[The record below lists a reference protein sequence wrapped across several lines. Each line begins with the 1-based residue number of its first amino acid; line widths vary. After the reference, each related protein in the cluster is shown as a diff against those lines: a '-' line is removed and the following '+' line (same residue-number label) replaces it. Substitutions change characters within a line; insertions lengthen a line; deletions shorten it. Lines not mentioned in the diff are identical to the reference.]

1 MDITLRC
8 IALRTTKHSDRHS
21 IVTAWSEQCGRV
33 GLLVSAGNGREDRR
47 RRALMMPLGMFE
59 CHARQRPGSDLFHIS
74 EVVPIYVPATLTDSP
89 TRSAV
94 ALFMAEVI
102 ERTLRDAPPDAPL
115 TRALMATVELLD
127 TLPAGSD
134 LAMFPITFMCQFA
147 RLMGIAPEVDHWCR
161 GSYFDLVDGRFRPS
175 CPLTH
180 QHLTPDHAR
189 IAAAV
194 LRADFRT
201 AGRLPLPLLTRRAIL
216 ATLLQYFTLHLAD
229 LTTLRSLPILQSLS

>member
-21 IVTAWSEQCGRV
+21 IVTAWSEQLGRV
-33 GLLVSAGNGREDRR
+33 GLLISAGNGREDRR

-59 CHARQRPGSDLFHIS
+59 CHARQRPGSDLFHIT

-102 ERTLRDAPPDAPL
+102 ERTLRDAPPDQAL
-115 TRALMATVELLD
+115 TRALMATIELLD
-127 TLPAGSD
+127 TLPAGVD
-134 LAMFPITFMCQFA
+134 LANFPITFLCQFA
-147 RLMGIAPEVDHWCR
+147 RHLGIAPDVDQYRR
-161 GSYFDLVDGRFRPS
+161 GNYFDLNDGRFRPS
-175 CPLTH
+175 CPLNH
-180 QHLTPDHAR
+180 QHLPPEYAR

-201 AGRLPLPLLTRRAIL
+201 AGRLRLPLATRRAIL
-216 ATLLQYFTLHLAD
+216 ATELQYFSLHLCD

>member
-21 IVTAWSEQCGRV
+21 IVTAWSEQLGRV

-47 RRALMMPLGMFE
+47 RRALMMPLGLFE
-59 CHARQRPGSDLFHIS
+59 CHARQRPGSDLFHIT
-74 EVVPIYVPATLTDSP
+74 EVVPIYVPATITDSP

-102 ERTLRDAPPDAPL
+102 ERTLRDAPPDQAL
-115 TRALMATVELLD
+115 TSALMATVELLD
-127 TLPAGSD
+127 TVPTGAD
-134 LAMFPITFMCQFA
+134 LAIFPITFLSQFA
-147 RLMGIAPEVDHWCR
+147 RLMGIAPEVDHWRR